1 MLGYASQ
8 SVVRR
13 ARVDDAADLA
23 DVFKDAWSL
32 AYTGIL
38 PADHLDRMIR
48 QRTADW
54 WAHSINKQDRILVL
68 EVDDTVVGYATCGP
82 LRFRRSR
89 GGEIYELYLTP
100 IYQGLGFGEV
110 LFEGC
115 RHELDQMQLPG
126 LIVWAL
132 SDNDVAQRFYWQ
144 RGGRPVAETTERFG
158 SRTLNKIAFRWP

>member
-1 MLGYASQ
+1 MLRFASQ
-8 SVVRR
+8 AVVRR
-13 ARVDDAADLA
+13 ARVEDAADLA
-23 DVFKDAWSL
+23 DVFKQAWSL
-32 AYTGIL
+32 AYTGLL
-38 PADHLDRMIR
+38 PDDHLSRMIS
-48 QRTADW
+48 QRDAPW
-54 WAHSINKQDRILVL
+54 WQKSIANQDRILVL
-68 EVDDTVVGYATCGP
+68 EVEGDVVGYATFGP

-132 SDNDVAQRFYWQ
+132 AANEHAQQFYWR
-144 RGGRPVAETTERFG
+144 RGGRPVAEATERFG
-158 SRTLNKIAFRWP
+158 AKSLAKVAYRWP

>member
-1 MLGYASQ
+1 MLGSVSQ
-8 SVVRR
+8 ALVRH

-23 DVFKDAWSL
+23 DVFAQSWRL
-32 AYTGIL
+32 AYSGLL
-38 PADHLDRMIR
+38 PSDHLDRMIR
-48 QRTADW
+48 QRTPAW
-54 WAHSINKQDRILVL
+54 WTKSITNGDRILVL
-68 EVDDTVVGYATCGP
+68 EIDGDVVGYATCGP
-82 LRFRRSR
+82 LRFRRAR

-132 SDNDVAQRFYWQ
+132 TGNDAAQRFYWQ
-144 RGGRPVAETTERFG
+144 RGGRPVAEGKERFG
-158 SRTLNKIAFRWP
+158 ARTLSKIAFRWP